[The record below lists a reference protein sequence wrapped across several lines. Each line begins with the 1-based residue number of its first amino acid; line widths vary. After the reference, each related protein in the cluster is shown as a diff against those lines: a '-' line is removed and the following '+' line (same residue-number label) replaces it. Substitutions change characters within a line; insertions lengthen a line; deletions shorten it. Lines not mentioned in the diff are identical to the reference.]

1 MRLGPTENVVPVPHA
16 RAERAFSIIEV
27 IIAMLILTSVLAA
40 GVLAVAGSERASRGA
55 TVMQQKTAVAQRAFE
70 RAEGDLKAQAS
81 CNVNVWSKDTP
92 PSFRPCKIVYDDM
105 RDSHGRRYRATITI
119 LPVDDDVDGKGRA
132 DATNALTGDSDF
144 QSRDYYQTRVTIE
157 FLDPKAKLGVPA
169 HQRDPYNLDGRLDWA
184 LNEQG
189 SLSVN
194 VCGHY
199 RMDRSVSVADC
210 GASTHYGI
218 GKVKVTLTPLGTA
231 ANQATAYSVT
241 VGADGR
247 AHVPHVV
254 PPGDYRISAG
264 DSGQFRYYR
273 SSPEY
278 LRVQAGARHEVSVL
292 MAARPGRTRVCY
304 QITNPDKD
312 FGYWVNETNIEWRE
326 HRSLVYRHGRLTNIG
341 EQRRCQ
347 TSPLPD
353 PLGYSTH
360 LFPARYAFS
369 VQQRPPGSIPKYPGE
384 WGLRVVK
391 VQRDCVG
398 SGPAVNMPAGADG
411 NPVALK
417 NPWTGM
423 YQQLSGD
430 HTICIDFEAYP
441 LQPVPCATPGPPCV
455 LQRTCVSTLPATAP
469 RDPALSSDPCLTGY
483 YDKPATGPFDPCPD
497 GVNSG
502 PLQRTGPPDPIGTYT
517 GPIIAHFGG
526 PKMSTFYGP
535 GYECNFTASG
545 ERFDLNKLTASTLT
559 TKGWVKY
566 GAGSCALVRGGKGEV
581 IIKLNDTGSNAHALL
596 DLSPGS
602 TWALGY
608 QLYDNPITDVY
619 IVQTNV
625 LNGQGC
631 AAWFMGDPNAPP
643 KCEMATTSPAGDC
656 DHPYPPQIK
665 DVWMKPEATAGAAN
679 AKKLDPLGN
688 SGSSRR
694 AL

>member
-1 MRLGPTENVVPVPHA
+1 MRARAPHA

-27 IIAMLILTSVLAA
+27 IIAMLILTIVLAA

-70 RAEGDLKAQAS
+70 RAEGDLKAQAD
-81 CNVNVWSKDTP
+81 CNANIWRNDTP
-92 PSFRPCKIVYDDM
+92 PAFRPCTVTYEDM
-105 RDSHGRRYRATITI
+105 RDSHGRRYRATITV
-119 LPVDDDVDGKGRA
+119 LPVDDEVDGTGRA
-132 DATNALTGDSDF
+132 DATNAVAGDSDF
-144 QSRDYYQTRVTIE
+144 QSRDYYQTRVAIE
-157 FLDPKAKLGVPA
+157 FLDAQAKLGVPE
-169 HQRDPYNLDGRLDWA
+169 HQRDAYTLDGRLDWA

-189 SLSVN
+189 SLTVSV
-194 VCGHY
+194 CSHY
-199 RMDRSVSVADC
+199 RMDRSVAVGGC
-210 GASTHYGI
+210 GASTHAPVGN
-218 GKVKVTLTPLGTA
+218 VKVTLKPLGTA
-231 ANQATAYSVT
+231 ANQATAFSVT

-247 AHVPHVV
+247 ATVPHVV
-254 PPGDYRISAG
+254 PPGDYRISAANTPA
-264 DSGQFRYYR
+264 FRYYR

-304 QITNPDKD
+304 RLRNDDKD

-326 HRSLVYRHGRLTNIG
+326 HRSLVYRHGRLTNMG
-341 EQRRCQ
+341 QERRCQ

-353 PLGYSTH
+353 PLGYSTR
-360 LFPARYAFS
+360 LFPAHYAFS
-369 VQQRPPGSIPKYPGE
+369 VQQRPPGSIPRYPGQ

-398 SGPAVNMPAGADG
+398 SGPAVDVPAGAKG

-417 NPWTGM
+417 DPWTGM
-423 YQQLSGD
+423 YQQLPGD

-441 LQPVPCATPGPPCV
+441 LQPVPCANPGPPCV
-455 LQRTCVSTLPATAP
+455 LQRTCRSTLPPGAP
-469 RDPALSSDPCLTGY
+469 REPALTEDPCKTGY
-483 YDKPATGPFDPCPD
+483 DDPPVTGPFQPCPD
-497 GVNSG
+497 GRNSG
-502 PLQRTGPPDPIGTYT
+502 PLQRTGPPDPIGSYT

-526 PKMSTFYGP
+526 PRMSTFYGP
-535 GYECNFTASG
+535 GYECNPTASG
-545 ERFDLNKLTASTLT
+545 ERFDLNKLTASALT
-559 TKGWVKY
+559 TRGWVRY
-566 GAGSCALVRGGKGEV
+566 GAGSCARVRGGKGEV

-608 QLYDNPITDVY
+608 KLYDNPTTDVH

-625 LNGQGC
+625 LNGTGC
-631 AAWFMGDPNAPP
+631 AAWSAPDPNGTN
-643 KCEMATTSPAGDC
+643 KCKVATASPTNDC
-656 DHPYPPQIK
+656 DHPYPPQIE
-665 DVWMKPEATAGAAN
+665 DIWMKPEDTAGAAN